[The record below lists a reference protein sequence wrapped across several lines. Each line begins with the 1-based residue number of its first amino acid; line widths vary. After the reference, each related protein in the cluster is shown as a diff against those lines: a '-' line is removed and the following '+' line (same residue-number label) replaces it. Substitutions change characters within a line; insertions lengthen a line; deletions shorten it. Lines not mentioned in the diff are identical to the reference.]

1 MIFGTGTDII
11 EISRIE
17 KAATRTPAFLDKI
30 FTEKEQAYCE
40 AQKAGKYQ
48 SYAARYAAK
57 EAFFKAMGTGYRYGM
72 AFKEIEVINDAL
84 GKPEISVHGKVK
96 AFVSE
101 HHIVRM
107 HLSLSHIKETAV
119 AFVILEK
126 KGD

>member
-17 KAATRTPAFLDKI
+17 KAATRTQAFLDKI
-30 FTEKEQAYCE
+30 FTENEQAYCE
-40 AQKAGKYQ
+40 AQKTGKYQ

-57 EAFFKAMGTGYRYGM
+57 EAFFKALGTGYRYGL
-72 AFKEIEVINDAL
+72 AFKEIEVVNDAL

-101 HHIVRM
+101 RHIVRI

-119 AFVILEK
+119 AFVILET
-126 KGD
+126 G